1 MTNDGLRINEKNQVV
16 LCGDKVCCP
25 VMERLSDGRY
35 RVIDDDGNCVIMT
48 AEQINLMSR
57 GAKKCDE
64 ISNQSVLE
72 QQLICG

>member
-1 MTNDGLRINEKNQVV
+1 MINDGLRINEKNQVV

-25 VMERLSDGRY
+25 VMEKLPDGRY
-35 RVIDDDGNCVIMT
+35 RVIDDDGNTVIMT
-48 AEQINLMSR
+48 AEQIKLMAK

-64 ISNQSVLE
+64 VAKPVSE